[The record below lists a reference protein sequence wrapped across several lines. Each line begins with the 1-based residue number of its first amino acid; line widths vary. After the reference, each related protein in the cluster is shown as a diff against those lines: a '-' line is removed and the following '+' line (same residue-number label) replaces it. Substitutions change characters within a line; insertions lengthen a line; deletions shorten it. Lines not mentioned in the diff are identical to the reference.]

1 MTLVRTKSNGPS
13 MARSLWLS
21 AARCITASG
30 LCLAK
35 IAATAASSQTS
46 ACSKV

>member
-1 MTLVRTKSNGPS
+1 

-30 LCLAK
+30 LCLANT
-35 IAATAASSQTS
+35 ARTAASSQMST
-46 ACSKV
+46 CSKA